1 MDVEPVRYYVAS
13 EAAAKAR
20 PIVRAGLNFLLILSA
35 LLSAVTGAFA
45 GAREQ
50 EPRTHQAA
58 AALESAVAVTVESAV
73 SAVPAASPIL
83 AAALPAR
90 AETTALA
97 AFPIA
102 LAAPLDGVRLLE

>member
-1 MDVEPVRYYVAS
+1 MDVEPVRYYVAL
-13 EAAAKAR
+13 EAAASAR

-58 AALESAVAVTVESAV
+58 AALESAAAEAVESAV
-73 SAVPAASPIL
+73 SAVPAAAPTL
-83 AAALPAR
+83 AAALPAP
-90 AETTALA
+90 AEPIEGATFALA
-97 AFPIA
+97 FE
-102 LAAPLDGVRLLE
+102 APLDGIRLLE